1 MIRFIAVDGKT
12 TFGDA
17 IVDDASDVPQKLEQ
31 NELFAL
37 ELEGSDPFALIA
49 TGKKVQVK
57 TLLAILT
64 PSDVPVIRCI
74 GLNYIKHS
82 KLFWLPWNR
91 RELSILTFVPVKEG
105 GRTPPP
111 YPSLFVKPRTS
122 IASYNEDIP
131 IPKITQEN
139 QLDYEGELVRI
150 TAVEFA
156 WILFNRSFRPLS
168 LASPARTSLR
178 RMRSRTLPDMLRP
191 TMFPHVHGNATPHM
205 LVVFHSGASARDS
218 TSLLQSLP
226 FLSRRPLLVPQI
238 SCSCRPL

>member
-1 MIRFIAVDGKT
+1 MSWTKLIRFIAVDGKT

-17 IVDDASDVPQKLEQ
+17 IADDASEVPQKLEQ
-31 NELFAL
+31 NELYAL
-37 ELEGSDPFALIA
+37 ELEGSDPFALVA

-82 KLFWLPWNR
+82 KLFWSCWNR
-91 RELSILTFVPVKEG
+91 PTLGSDINFVPVKEG

-150 TAVEFA
+150 IPNNLPGFYLTE
-156 WILFNRSFRPLS
+156 
-168 LASPARTSLR
+168 ASGRC
-178 RMRSRTLPDMLRP
+178 
-191 TMFPHVHGNATPHM
+191 H
-205 LVVFHSGASARDS
+205 
-218 TSLLQSLP
+218 
-226 FLSRRPLLVPQI
+226 
-238 SCSCRPL
+238 